1 MNFGKTGDLMNTYT
15 TIKHLNYFDTAI
27 WPIGQTPLLNLA
39 ATAAA
44 AGLPSSIRLLAKAE
58 WFNPSGSVKDRAAKH
73 IIQVA
78 EAEAKLWPGMTLLDS
93 SSGNMALAYA
103 TLGRLHGYKVK
114 LVVPANASPA
124 RLALLRNLGL
134 DLTLTDPAEGSD
146 GAMVTARQLAAK
158 NPNYFYANQYD
169 NPANSEAYYNTL
181 APEIWQQ
188 SGGQLTHFVAGVG
201 SGGTFTGT
209 ARWLKERHSNI
220 FCATVQPQTE
230 NEGIKGLKFMATAV
244 PPKVYDSSLAD
255 NHLAVTAAEA
265 TATRQLLADCEG
277 LSVGPSGAANVA
289 AALRLAQSLDEGT
302 IVTLFPDDS
311 RYYS

>member
-1 MNFGKTGDLMNTYT
+1 MNTYT
-15 TIKHLNYFDTAI
+15 TIQHLNYFETAI
-27 WPIGQTPLLNLA
+27 WPIGQTPLLNLKE
-39 ATAAA
+39 TAAA
-44 AGLPSSIRLLAKAE
+44 AGLPDSIRLLAKAE
-58 WFNPSGSVKDRAAKH
+58 WFNPSGSVKDRAAKR

-78 EAEAKLWPGMTLLDS
+78 EAEGKLWPGMTLLDS

-114 LVVPANASPA
+114 LVVPANATPT
-124 RLALLRNLGL
+124 RLALLQNYGI
-134 DLTLTDPAEGSD
+134 DLTLTIPSQGSD
-146 GAMVTARQLAAK
+146 GAMAAARQLATL
-158 NPNYFYANQYD
+158 NPHYFYANQYD
-169 NPANSEAYYNTL
+169 NPANWEAYYETL

-188 SGGQLTHFVAGVG
+188 TGGQVSHFVAGVG

-209 ARWLKERHSNI
+209 ARWLKEQNPAI
-220 FCATVQPQTE
+220 ICATVQPKTE

-244 PPKVYDSSLAD
+244 PPKAYDASLAD
-255 NHLAVTAAEA
+255 KHLMVTAVEA
-265 TATRQLLADCEG
+265 KITSQLLADCEG

-289 AALRLAQSLDEGT
+289 AALRLAQTLDEGT

>member
-1 MNFGKTGDLMNTYT
+1 MNTHT
-15 TIKHLNYFDTAI
+15 TIQHLNYFETAI
-27 WPIGQTPLLNLA
+27 WPVGQTPLLNLK

-44 AGLPSSIRLLAKAE
+44 AGLTDSIQLLAKAE
-58 WFNPSGSVKDRAAKH
+58 WFNPSGSVKDRAAKR

-78 EAEAKLWPGMTLLDS
+78 EAEGKLWPGMTLLDS

-114 LVVPANASPA
+114 LVVPANATPA
-124 RLALLRNLGL
+124 RLALLRNYGL

-146 GAMVTARQLAAK
+146 GAMATARQLAAK

-169 NPANSEAYYNTL
+169 NPANWEAYYHTL
-181 APEIWQQ
+181 APEMWQQ
-188 SGGQLTHFVAGVG
+188 TGGRITHFVAGVG

-209 ARWLKERHSNI
+209 AHWLKEHNANI
-220 FCATVQPQTE
+220 VCATVQPKTE
-230 NEGIKGLKFMATAV
+230 HEGIKGLKFMATAV
-244 PPKVYDSSLAD
+244 SPQVYDSSLAD
-255 NHLAVTAAEA
+255 KHLAVTAAEA
-265 TATRQLLADCEG
+265 KETRQLLADCEG
-277 LSVGPSGAANVA
+277 LSVGPSGAANVT
-289 AALRLAQSLDEGT
+289 AALRLAQTLEEGT